1 MDRFQEIKQET
12 VKALQD
18 AGMDDVYIEQFLKA
32 ASDKQWE
39 KAKYILATH
48 RSHLLSQ
55 VHEGQDK
62 IYCLDFITRKLKAE
76 KYIG

>member
-18 AGMDDVYIEQFLKA
+18 AGMDDIYIEQFLKA

-39 KAKYILATH
+39 KAKHILTLH
-48 RSHLLSQ
+48 RSRLLSQ
-55 VHEGQDK
+55 IHEGQDK
-62 IYCLDFITRKLKAE
+62 IYCLDFITRKLKSE
-76 KYIG
+76 KYFT